1 MVSGGRGPAAAAFEP
16 ARRGQGAPVDLA
28 PFRSLYPFRSHYFET
43 RAGRIH
49 YLDEG
54 DPFAPVL
61 LMLHGNPTW
70 SFYFRELVLA
80 FRPRYRVIAPDHL
93 GCGLSDK
100 PQSFDYTLENHITN
114 VEALAKHLGLHDLT
128 LVLHDWGGAIGM
140 GFSMRHPGAVRRFV
154 LFNTAA
160 FPASELPLSLS
171 LCRVPGFGALAIRG
185 LNAFAR
191 GALLSCVHHRERL
204 TAEVRRGYLA
214 PYDTWANRIANL
226 RFVQDIPMDPAHRGY
241 GLIEEIGRG
250 LSLFRGHPMLI
261 VWGAKDFVFTDRFL
275 EEWKARFPAA
285 VVHRVEDAGHYV
297 VEDAH
302 ERVVPWMRSFFERT
316 DLPAEGRA

>member
-1 MVSGGRGPAAAAFEP
+1 MVIEENRLEAPAIKEDRPSSAS
-16 ARRGQGAPVDLA
+16 VDLA
-28 PFRSLYPFRSHYFET
+28 PFRALYPFRSQYFET

-54 DPFAPVL
+54 DASAPVL

-80 FRPRYRVIAPDHL
+80 FRARYRVIAPDHL

-100 PQSFDYTLENHITN
+100 PQTFDYTLDGHIAN
-114 VEALAKHLGLHDLT
+114 IEALVRHLGLDGIT

-140 GFSMRHPGAVRRFV
+140 GFAVRHPGAVRRFV

-160 FPASELPLSLS
+160 FPASGIPLSLS

-185 LNAFAR
+185 FNAFAR
-191 GALLSCVHHRERL
+191 GALRTCVHHRERL
-204 TAEVRRGYLA
+204 TAEVRSGYLA
-214 PYDTWANRIANL
+214 PYDTWAHRIANL
-226 RFVQDIPMDPAHRGY
+226 RFVQDIPTAPAHRGY
-241 GLIEEIGRG
+241 GLLETIGRD
-250 LSLFRGHPMLI
+250 LTRFREHPMLI
-261 VWGAKDFVFTDRFL
+261 IWGARDFVFTDRFL
-275 EEWKARFPAA
+275 EEWRSRFPHA

-302 ERVVPWMRSFFERT
+302 ERAVCWMRSFFGET
-316 DLPAEGRA
+316 DPREEAMA